1 VAGGER
7 QDREPRDVPPF
18 FKSIGGRYKRVRK
31 RCNGKPDAALYAHK
45 RWCLQEFERLSE
57 QGLIDLF
64 YADETHVSSQGYVPY
79 AWQFPGEDLHIPVSK
94 GYKVNI
100 FGLINRQSRCHWTS
114 TTANINSAFV
124 IDYLEQLSLEITKE
138 TVVVADNASVHRS
151 KALRECMALWQT
163 RGLFI
168 VFLPPYSPHLNCA
181 ETLWRKLKKEWL
193 RPEDYAHKESLFAAV
208 ERCMAAVGGELTI
221 NFSPFNV
228 N

>member
-1 VAGGER
+1 
-7 QDREPRDVPPF
+7 
-18 FKSIGGRYKRVRK
+18 
-31 RCNGKPDAALYAHK
+31 LYAHK
-45 RWCLQEFERLSE
+45 RWCLQEFERLSQ

-168 VFLPPYSPHLNCA
+168 VFLPPYSPHLNKI
-181 ETLWRKLKKEWL
+181 ETLWRLMKYRWL
-193 RPEDYAHKESLFAAV
+193 PPCAYANFVTLCQKVHDLLTNINTEDKTVPLAEA
-208 ERCMAAVGGELTI
+208 
-221 NFSPFNV
+221 
-228 N
+228 